1 MKKNF
6 VVIGLLIVLV
16 GYGLFSGRILVGDS
30 YDQFKQFKKTYSKY
44 FYIENILDEEAL
56 EYNSASSDGLMKLD
70 DKAYTKLIKS
80 MNDPYASYFT
90 VKQYESFERMFA
102 ESYDGIGVTIGDVT
116 LKGSDEI
123 RVLVYSV
130 FEDSPAETA
139 GIKPGDFINKVDG
152 EKVKNSDD
160 ACDHMLGQA
169 GTEVKVTVERDG
181 EETTFTMNRAK
192 IEEKPV
198 KYKELDKKNKIGYI
212 YVSTFKEGT
221 CENFKL
227 AVKDLQ
233 NAGYNKIII
242 DLRNNGGGMTYEAY
256 NLADYL
262 LPEGIIVTE
271 KDKKGKEN
279 VHKSDASSASI
290 DYVMLVNKQ
299 TASASE
305 IVACAIQD
313 NKGGKIIG
321 SKTYGKGVTQKT
333 QKLADGSAIKF
344 TIQEYFRPSGKT
356 VNKVGVTPDIKVNN
370 PDDDEAIFAIAKK
383 ELLK

>member
-1 MKKNF
+1 MKKNL

-44 FYIENILDEEAL
+44 FYIEDILDEEAL
-56 EYNSASSDGLMKLD
+56 EYNSASSDALMKLD

-160 ACDHMLGQA
+160 ACDHMLGKA
-169 GTEVKVTVERDG
+169 GTEVKVTVESDG
-181 EETTFTMNRAK
+181 AEVTYTMNRAK

-233 NAGYNKIII
+233 NAGYNKVII

-271 KDKKGKEN
+271 KDKKGKED

-290 DYVMLVNKQ
+290 DYVVLVNKQ

-370 PDDDEAIFAIAKK
+370 PDDDETIFAIAKK

>member
-56 EYNSASSDGLMKLD
+56 EYNSASSDDLMKLD

-279 VHKSDASSASI
+279 VHKSDASSTSI